1 MHSSLFAVCRCWIID
16 LPQRGLHLSERAVV
30 LLCTS
35 PRGNTLSTAVAK
47 QLNRRRRNI
56 EARHICYGVD
66 ALSRFYGICMWCRT
80 GEFNLATL
88 CLCPQVWDQVR
99 QGRLRAE
106 GEEGFRQRRGHVYLC
121 DREPGGEAGGL
132 GHPHRQRYRT
142 PFFFVVLVFS
152 H

>member
-16 LPQRGLHLSERAVV
+16 LPQRSLHLSEWAVV

-35 PRGNTLSTAVAK
+35 PKGNTLSTAVAK
-47 QLNRRRRNI
+47 QLNRRCWNI

-66 ALSRFYGICMWCRT
+66 ALSRFYRICMWCWT
-80 GEFNLATL
+80 GKFNLATL
-88 CLCPQVWDQVR
+88 CLPSQVWDQVR

-106 GEEGFRQRRGHVYLC
+106 SEEGFRQWRGHIYLC
-121 DREPGGEAGGL
+121 DREPSGEAGGL
-132 GHPHRQRYRT
+132 SHSHSQRYRT
-142 PFFFVVLVFS
+142 PFFSVVFLFS